1 MVWVVLLRKG
11 LCMLDI
17 QGRACNSLAVKKAL
31 IPHLGKKIKIKYNLG
46 RNKYEE
52 YDAKIIKIYNSVFLV
67 KLNNNTLKSFSFA
80 DIVTKI
86 IKIYE

>member
-1 MVWVVLLRKG
+1 MEWVALLRKG
-11 LCMLDI
+11 ACMLDI
-17 QGRACNSLAVKKAL
+17 QGRACNSLMVKNAL
-31 IPHLGKKIKIKYNLG
+31 LPLVGKKVRIKYNLG

-52 YDAKIIKIYNSVFLV
+52 FDGKIVKIYNSVFLV
-67 KLNNNTLKSFSFA
+67 KDDNMIKSFSFA

>member
-1 MVWVVLLRKG
+1 
-11 LCMLDI
+11 MLDI
-17 QGRACNSLAVKKAL
+17 QGKPCSSKMIKKAL
-31 IPHLGKKIKIKYNLG
+31 LPLIGKKVKIKYNLG

-52 YDAKIIKIYNSVFLV
+52 FNGKIIKIYNSVFIV
-67 KLNNNTLKSFSFA
+67 KDDNMLKSFSFA

>member
-1 MVWVVLLRKG
+1 
-11 LCMLDI
+11 MLDI
-17 QGRACNSLAVKKAL
+17 QGRPCSSTMIKKAL
-31 IPHLGKKIKIKYNLG
+31 LPLVGKKVKIKYNLG

-52 YDAKIIKIYNSVFLV
+52 FNGKIIKIYNSVFIV
-67 KLNNNTLKSFSFA
+67 KDDNMLKSFSFA